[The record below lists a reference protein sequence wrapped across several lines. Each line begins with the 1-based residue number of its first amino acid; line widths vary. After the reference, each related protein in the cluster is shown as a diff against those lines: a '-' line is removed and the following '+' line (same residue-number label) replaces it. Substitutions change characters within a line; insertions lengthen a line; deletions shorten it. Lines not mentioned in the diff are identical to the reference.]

1 MSTLNQKK
9 FDLKGYLT
17 SFLKGLKLMF
27 LVSGGV
33 SGLCEKSFG
42 LFTQPIIFFYE
53 VVLRKKRSFFLKTT
67 S

>member
-33 SGLCEKSFG
+33 SPVWKLARYLVRRLGNRH
-42 LFTQPIIFFYE
+42 Q
-53 VVLRKKRSFFLKTT
+53 RDDKRLIYV
-67 S
+67 